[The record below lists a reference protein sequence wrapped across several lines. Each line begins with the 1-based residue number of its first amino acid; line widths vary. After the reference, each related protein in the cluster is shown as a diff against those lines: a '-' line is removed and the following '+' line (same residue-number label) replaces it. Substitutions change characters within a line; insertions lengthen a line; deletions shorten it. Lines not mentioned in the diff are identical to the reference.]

1 MARPIILG
9 VVGDSATGKT
19 TITKGLVEIL
29 GKDNVTHIGMD
40 DYHKYDRTQRAEHGI
55 TPLHPD
61 CNYMDIIEQH
71 LQHLRNGEPILKPV
85 YQHADGTFGPPQY
98 VMPKRFAVIE
108 GLLGYHTQELAVDY
122 DVRVYLA
129 PPEELRREW
138 KIKRDTSKRG
148 YTEPGRARRPRQAR
162 AGLRGVHP
170 PAAGPRRHRHLV
182 PRRARTATRT
192 TSTRCSCCARACRTR
207 TSRGSSTRTASDGI
221 TLEEKANETCLF
233 IPGNVDRERG
243 AAIEEAIWEKMHF
256 ASHLRTERLGE
267 FTVGE
272 EVHRSESLAIVQ
284 VLILYHLVTAKAAV
298 AVGGDEAIVALRPGA
313 RPRPDAGR
321 SPTTTRTH
329 VPRRRTPPAPRA
341 PRTV

>member
-29 GKDNVTHIGMD
+29 GRDHVTHIGMD

-61 CNYMDIIEQH
+61 CNHMDIIEQH
-71 LQHLRNGEPILKPV
+71 LNHLRNGEPILKPV

-108 GLLGYHTQELAVDY
+108 GLLGYHTQALAEIY

-148 YTEPGRARRPRQAR
+148 YTRQGVLDDLDKREPDSEAFIRPQQGRGDIVISFRQNEQGDQDHLDAVLMLR
-162 AGLRGVHP
+162 AGLVHP
-170 PAAGPRRHRHLV
+170 DFSGIV
-182 PRRARTATRT
+182 NQ
-192 TSTRCSCCARACRTR
+192 
-207 TSRGSSTRTASDGI
+207 GGDDGI

-233 IPGNVDRERG
+233 IPGSVDRERG
-243 AAIEEAIWEKMHF
+243 AEIEEAIWERMHF

-272 EVHRSESLAIVQ
+272 EIHRSESLAIVQ

-298 AVGGDEAIVALRPGA
+298 AVGGDEASSRSEPGA
-313 RPRPDAGR
+313 HRAPAADESDHDPDA
-321 SPTTTRTH
+321 
-329 VPRRRTPPAPRA
+329 VPAVPAA
-341 PRTV
+341 PAG

>member
-29 GKDNVTHIGMD
+29 GRDNVTHIGMD

-55 TPLHPD
+55 TPLDPA

-85 YQHADGTFGPPQY
+85 YHHADGTFGPPQY

-108 GLLGYHTQELAVDY
+108 GLLGYHTQELAATY

-129 PPEELRREW
+129 PPEALRREW

-148 YTEPGRARRPRQAR
+148 YTRQGVLDDLDKREPDSEAFIRPQQGRGDIVISFRENE
-162 AGLRGVHP
+162 AGDQDHLDAVLMLRKGLPHP
-170 PAAGPRRHRHLV
+170 DFSGIV
-182 PRRARTATRT
+182 EED
-192 TSTRCSCCARACRTR
+192 
-207 TSRGSSTRTASDGI
+207 ASDGI
-221 TLEEKANETCLF
+221 TLEEKANETCIF
-233 IPGNVDRERG
+233 IPGKVDRERG
-243 AAIEEAIWEKMHF
+243 EAIEETIWQKMHF

-298 AVGGDEAIVALRPGA
+298 AVGGDEATPRAAAGSAA
-313 RPRPDAGR
+313 RAQDAADHDPDA
-321 SPTTTRTH
+321 
-329 VPRRRTPPAPRA
+329 VPAG
-341 PRTV
+341 

>member
-29 GKDNVTHIGMD
+29 GRDNVTHIGMD

-61 CNYMDIIEQH
+61 CNHMDIIEQH
-71 LQHLRNGEPILKPV
+71 LNHLRNGEPILKPV

-108 GLLGYHTQELAVDY
+108 GLLGYHTQALAEIY

-129 PPEELRREW
+129 PPEELRRDW

-148 YTEPGRARRPRQAR
+148 YTRQGVLDDLDKREPDSEAFIRPQQGRGDIVISFRQNEQGDQDHLDAVLMLR
-162 AGLRGVHP
+162 EGLAHP
-170 PAAGPRRHRHLV
+170 DFSGIV
-182 PRRARTATRT
+182 NE
-192 TSTRCSCCARACRTR
+192 
-207 TSRGSSTRTASDGI
+207 GGDDGI

-233 IPGNVDRERG
+233 IPGSVDRERG
-243 AAIEEAIWEKMHF
+243 AEIEEAIWERMHF

-298 AVGGDEAIVALRPGA
+298 AVSGDEASSRSEKGGNRAPA
-313 RPRPDAGR
+313 QEQPDHDPDA
-321 SPTTTRTH
+321 
-329 VPRRRTPPAPRA
+329 VPAAPAR
-341 PRTV
+341 

>member
-29 GKDNVTHIGMD
+29 GRENVTHIGLD
-40 DYHKYDRTQRAEHGI
+40 DYHKYDRAGRAEHDI
-55 TPLHPD
+55 TPLNPD
-61 CNYMDIIEQH
+61 CNYMDIIAQH
-71 LQHLRNGEPILKPV
+71 LVHLRNGEPILKPV

-108 GLLGYHTQELAVDY
+108 GLLGYHTQELAETY

-129 PPEELRREW
+129 PPEEMRRDW

-148 YTEPGRARRPRQAR
+148 YTEQGVLDDLDKREPDSEAFIRPQQGRGDIVVSFRPNERGEQDHLDAVLTLR
-162 AGLRGVHP
+162 EGLPHPDLSVVVDAGG
-170 PAAGPRRHRHLV
+170 
-182 PRRARTATRT
+182 
-192 TSTRCSCCARACRTR
+192 
-207 TSRGSSTRTASDGI
+207 SDGI
-221 TLEEKANETCLF
+221 TLEEKNNETRLF
-233 IPGNVDRERG
+233 IPGSVDRERG

-267 FTVGE
+267 FTIGRE
-272 EVHRSESLAIVQ
+272 SSRSESLAIVQ

-298 AVGGDEAIVALRPGA
+298 AVGGDEASSRSEKGRGA
-313 RPRPDAGR
+313 SASGQSEADHDPDAEAEPEPSGAT
-321 SPTTTRTH
+321 S
-329 VPRRRTPPAPRA
+329 
-341 PRTV
+341 